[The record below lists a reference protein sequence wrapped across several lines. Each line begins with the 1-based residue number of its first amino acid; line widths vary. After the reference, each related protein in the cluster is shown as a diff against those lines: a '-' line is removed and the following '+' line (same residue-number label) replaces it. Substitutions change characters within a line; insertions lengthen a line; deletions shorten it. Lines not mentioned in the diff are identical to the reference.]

1 MLRRTVPGPTPQASR
16 CAWLWA
22 RGAGRVAHQ
31 GAGIADVDRDGEQ
44 LEGVAEGGRGL
55 LSPDQVDREHTR
67 GAAGE
72 VALGQRRVGTPGD
85 PRVVD
90 PPDAGGL
97 VQACGQGGG
106 VLADALHAQVRVSI
120 PISTCWALGAGRVA
134 PRSVTYLARA

>member
-1 MLRRTVPGPTPQASR
+1 
-16 CAWLWA
+16 
-22 RGAGRVAHQ
+22 
-31 GAGIADVDRDGEQ
+31 DVDRDGEQ

-106 VLADALHAQVRVSI
+106 VLADALHAQVQGLD
-120 PISTCWALGAGRVA
+120 TDQHLLGAGSGQGGAEVGDVFGA
-134 PRSVTYLARA
+134 G